1 MVVLPQIYTCIM
13 SRPHVKTIIYQRYPS
28 RPDLEIQRAST
39 TTTPSGTHIYRST
52 SRLSRSQSP
61 SSSNSIH
68 SPLPDHKILRTNN
81 EEISKYLILLK
92 DQRDELTMLIEK
104 QESEK
109 KQLKTEIAR
118 LRYKFKLVAKS
129 LNQRIMTYER
139 YDQTIKEAETLFK
152 KIVVSSDTLLG
163 AVRKDAGVLE
173 ETINKKVGTEV
184 SKLPP
189 KKTGSQSRSQVKIS

>member
-1 MVVLPQIYTCIM
+1 
-13 SRPHVKTIIYQRYPS
+13 
-28 RPDLEIQRAST
+28 
-39 TTTPSGTHIYRST
+39 
-52 SRLSRSQSP
+52 
-61 SSSNSIH
+61 
-68 SPLPDHKILRTNN
+68 
-81 EEISKYLILLK
+81 
-92 DQRDELTMLIEK
+92 MLIEK